1 MGILV
6 PLYLAGLTAFSLPL
20 ILHLVRRTPR
30 GRQEFS
36 SLMFLSPTPPRLT
49 RRSRLDQILLLLLR
63 LAALALIVLAFARPF
78 MREAASLT
86 FADLTGKRLAILID
100 TSASMKRA
108 DLWQQAMKQAEAE
121 LDQLNPQDDVAL
133 FAFSDHLQTII
144 DFQKEGAAPIADK
157 PQVVR
162 NRLKQLQPAWGA
174 TDLGTAL
181 VSVASDLVS
190 ASDVQQSSLEPQ
202 IVVISDFQSG
212 SRIEAL
218 QSFEWPKRVPVV
230 ARRVSVTNP
239 TNAHAH
245 ALPSEDGDTS
255 TDVRVR
261 VVNAADSR
269 SDQFFV
275 AWVSGEALAAGSART
290 APPAASAVP
299 LRTTGGLTPSAR
311 QLREEVAVYVPAGQS
326 RVIRLPRGVE
336 NLHADRIVLR
346 GDDHDFDN
354 TFFVVPPRKL
364 EATLLYAG
372 KDAAE
377 DPEGLQ
383 LYLRL
388 ALANDPL
395 RQVEIR
401 SLDDAKELALPPEL
415 APKMVVVSQPLSGEL
430 PATLKQYVE
439 RGGVVLLVPRD
450 DETAASQFA
459 LLSDAEVVGVARPE
473 SSKGVEEPEAN
484 HALRKG
490 SWRATPRSGGEKYLL
505 LGDIDFTHPLF
516 APFAGPR
523 YSDFTKIHFWKHRPV
538 TLKTAATTR
547 ILARFD
553 NSDPMLLERSI
564 GQGRVFAFTS
574 GWHPEDS
581 QLALSSKFVPLVG
594 ALLDLACGGGEV
606 ADSVVVSQPVTLAD
620 SRRAVGVSP
629 PVDLDST
636 DAPNTGGLTPPARQ
650 GHVILV
656 RTPDGQEKRLD
667 AGHSAF
673 SETDLP
679 GIYRAKVGSTETRF
693 AVNLSPAESHTAPL
707 NLEQLEQRGVRFGAD
722 LTRVERIDRERQQ
735 RDTELESRQKVWR
748 WLIVIALATLILE
761 TWWAGRAERQVIA
774 GGSMSQE
781 SSRK

>member
-6 PLYLAGLTAFSLPL
+6 PLYLAGLTALSLPL

-36 SLMFLSPTPPRLT
+36 SLMFLSATPPRLT

-63 LAALALIVLAFARPF
+63 LTALALIALAFTRPF
-78 MREAASLT
+78 LREAASLT
-86 FADLTGKRLAILID
+86 FADLTGKRVAILID
-100 TSASMKRA
+100 TSASMTRA
-108 DLWQQAMKQAEAE
+108 DLWQQAVKLAEQE

-133 FAFSDHLQTII
+133 LVFSDRLQTII

-162 NRLKQLQPAWGA
+162 NRLKQLQPAWGT

-181 VSVASDLVS
+181 VSVASDLDS
-190 ASDVQQSSLEPQ
+190 ASDVQQSPLEPQ

-230 ARRVSVTNP
+230 VRRVSVTNP

-245 ALPSEDGDTS
+245 ALPSEDGDSS

-275 AWVSGEALAAGSART
+275 AWQNETVPRPSGSGLGGRST
-290 APPAASAVP
+290 GP
-299 LRTTGGLTPSAR
+299 LPDGRGTDGRSDTS
-311 QLREEVAVYVPAGQS
+311 VAVYVPAGQS
-326 RVIRLPRGVE
+326 RVIRLPRGTDH
-336 NLHADRIVLR
+336 LQADRIVLR
-346 GDDHDFDN
+346 GDDQDFDN

-364 EATLLYAG
+364 EATLLFAG
-372 KDAAE
+372 TDAAE

-388 ALANDPL
+388 AVANDPL
-395 RQVEIR
+395 RQVEIHP
-401 SLDDAKELALPPEL
+401 LDDTKALALPAEL
-415 APKMVVVSQPLSGEL
+415 APRMVIASQPLSAEWQAVVK
-430 PATLKQYVE
+430 PYVE
-439 RGGVVLLVPRD
+439 RGGVLLLVPRD
-450 DETAASQFA
+450 DEAAA
-459 LLSDAEVVGVARPE
+459 LLTILDDVEFSPGDTAE
-473 SSKGVEEPEAN
+473 SS
-484 HALRKG
+484 
-490 SWRATPRSGGEKYLL
+490 ATQPVTSTREKYLL

-516 APFAGPR
+516 APFASPR
-523 YSDFTKIHFWKHRPV
+523 YNDFTKIHFWKHRPV
-538 TLKTAATTR
+538 TLKSSATTR
-547 ILARFD
+547 IIARFD
-553 NSDPMLLERSI
+553 NGDPLLLERSV
-564 GQGRVFAFTS
+564 GSGRVLALTS
-574 GWHPEDS
+574 GWHPKDS

-594 ALLDLACGGGEV
+594 ALLDLACGGSEV
-606 ADSVVVSQPVTLAD
+606 AASVAVHQPVTLP
-620 SRRAVGVSP
+620 SKTQSGPIV
-629 PVDLDST
+629 
-636 DAPNTGGLTPPARQ
+636 
-650 GHVILV
+650 V

-667 AGHSAF
+667 ADLSTF
-673 SETDLP
+673 SETDQP
-679 GIYRAKVGSTETRF
+679 GIYHAKVGSTETRF
-693 AVNLSPAESHTAPL
+693 AVNLSPTESHTTPL

-761 TWWAGRAERQVIA
+761 TWWASRAERQIR
-774 GGSMSQE
+774 E
-781 SSRK
+781 SVQ

>member
-6 PLYLAGLTAFSLPL
+6 PLYLAGLTALSLPL

-36 SLMFLSPTPPRLT
+36 SLMFLSATPPRLT

-78 MREAASLT
+78 LREAASLT

-108 DLWQQAMKQAEAE
+108 DLWQQAVRLAEHE

-133 FAFSDHLQTII
+133 FAFSDRLQTII

-181 VSVASDLVS
+181 VSVAGDLDS

-245 ALPSEDGDTS
+245 ALPSEDGDAS
-255 TDVRVR
+255 TDARVR

-269 SDQFFV
+269 SDQFFI
-275 AWVSGEALAAGSART
+275 AWQSESVPRPSGSGSA
-290 APPAASAVP
+290 V
-299 LRTTGGLTPSAR
+299 RTTGPLPDGRGTGGRGDSS
-311 QLREEVAVYVPAGQS
+311 VAIYVPAGQS
-326 RVIRLPRGVE
+326 RVIRLPRGIE
-336 NLHADRIVLR
+336 NLQADRIVLR

-388 ALANDPL
+388 AVANDPL

-401 SLDDAKELALPPEL
+401 PLEDAKALASPADL
-415 APKMVVVSQPLSGEL
+415 APRIVIVSQPLSAEL
-430 PATLKQYVE
+430 QAALKPYVE
-439 RGGVVLLVPRD
+439 RGGVVLLVPKD
-450 DETAASQFA
+450 DGAAV
-459 LLSDAEVVGVARPE
+459 LLSFLEDVDVTAQATVETGGGRE
-473 SSKGVEEPEAN
+473 S
-484 HALRKG
+484 
-490 SWRATPRSGGEKYLL
+490 RSEKYLL

-516 APFAGPR
+516 APFASPR
-523 YSDFTKIHFWKHRPV
+523 YNDFTKIHFWTHRPV
-538 TLKTAATTR
+538 TLKSPATTR
-547 ILARFD
+547 IIARFD
-553 NSDPMLLERSI
+553 NGDPMLLERSV

-581 QLALSSKFVPLVG
+581 QMALSSKFVPLIG
-594 ALLDLACGGGEV
+594 ALLDLSCGGAEV
-606 ADSVVVSQPVTLAD
+606 AESVVVHQPVTLA
-620 SRRAVGVSP
+620 SKTQSESIGVK
-629 PVDLDST
+629 
-636 DAPNTGGLTPPARQ
+636 
-650 GHVILV
+650 
-656 RTPDGQEKRLD
+656 TPDGQEKRLD
-667 AGHSAF
+667 AGLLTF
-673 SETDLP
+673 SETDQP

-693 AVNLSPAESHTAPL
+693 AVNLSPTESNTAPL

-761 TWWAGRAERQVIA
+761 TWWAGRAERLIREPRETPA
-774 GGSMSQE
+774 A
-781 SSRK
+781 

>member
-6 PLYLAGLTAFSLPL
+6 PLYLAGLTALSLPL

-78 MREAASLT
+78 LREAASLT

-100 TSASMKRA
+100 TSASMRRA
-108 DLWQQAMKQAEAE
+108 DLWQQAVKLAETE

-133 FAFSDHLQTII
+133 FAFNDRLQTII
-144 DFQKEGAAPIADK
+144 DFQKEGGAPIADK

-181 VSVASDLVS
+181 VSVASDLDS

-275 AWVSGEALAAGSART
+275 VWVSGEALAAGSAKT
-290 APPAASAVP
+290 PPPAASAVP
-299 LRTTGGLTPSAR
+299 LRTTGGLTPPAR
-311 QLREEVAVYVPAGQS
+311 QGQVGEVAVYVPAGQS

-336 NLHADRIVLR
+336 HLQADRIVLR

-388 ALANDPL
+388 AVANDPL

-450 DETAASQFA
+450 DDSAT
-459 LLSDAEVVGVARPE
+459 LLSFIEDVEVVT
-473 SSKGVEEPEAN
+473 
-484 HALRKG
+484 
-490 SWRATPRSGGEKYLL
+490 RATVETVEGRESRGEKYLL

-516 APFAGPR
+516 APFASPR
-523 YSDFTKIHFWKHRPV
+523 YNDFTKIHFWKHRPV

-553 NSDPMLLERSI
+553 NGDPMLLERSV
-564 GQGRVFAFTS
+564 GQGRVIALTS

-581 QLALSSKFVPLVG
+581 QLALSSKFVPLIG
-594 ALLDLACGGGEV
+594 ALLDLACGGAEV
-606 ADSVVVSQPVTLAD
+606 ADSVVVHQPVTLMD
-620 SRRAVGVSP
+620 SRQAGGNRVVSGTALAAGNSQDDVELES
-629 PVDLDST
+629 PVASAIPLK
-636 DAPNTGGLTPPARQ
+636 AKTGGLTPPARQ
-650 GHVILV
+650 EHVIV
-656 RTPDGQEKRLD
+656 IRTPDGQEKRLD
-667 AGHSAF
+667 AGHTAF

-693 AVNLSPAESHTAPL
+693 AVNLSPTESHTAPL

-761 TWWAGRAERQVIA
+761 TWWAGRAEQQIHSEISKPVA
-774 GGSMSQE
+774 
-781 SSRK
+781 

>member
-6 PLYLAGLTAFSLPL
+6 PLYLAGLTALSLPL

-36 SLMFLSPTPPRLT
+36 SLMFLSATPPRLT

-78 MREAASLT
+78 LREAASLS

-108 DLWQQAMKQAEAE
+108 DLWQQAVKLAEKE

-133 FAFSDHLQTII
+133 FAFSDRLQTII
-144 DFQKEGAAPIADK
+144 DFQKEGAAPISDK

-181 VSVASDLVS
+181 VSVASDLDS

-275 AWVSGEALAAGSART
+275 AWVSGEALAAGAAKTSS
-290 APPAASAVP
+290 PAASAVP
-299 LRTTGGLTPSAR
+299 LKTTGGLTPPAR
-311 QLREEVAVYVPAGQS
+311 QGQGGEVAVYVPAGQS

-336 NLHADRIVLR
+336 NLQADRIVLR

-364 EATLLYAG
+364 EATLLYSG

-383 LYLRL
+383 LYLQL
-388 ALANDPL
+388 AVANEPL

-401 SLDDAKELALPPEL
+401 MLDDAKELALPPEL

-430 PATLKQYVE
+430 PAALNQYVE
-439 RGGVVLLVPRD
+439 QGGVVLLVPRD
-450 DETAASQFA
+450 DDSAT
-459 LLSDAEVVGVARPE
+459 LLSFIEDVEVTA
-473 SSKGVEEPEAN
+473 
-484 HALRKG
+484 
-490 SWRATPRSGGEKYLL
+490 RATVETVGGRESRGEKYLL

-516 APFAGPR
+516 APFASPS
-523 YSDFTKIHFWKHRPV
+523 YKDFTKIHFWKHRPV

-553 NSDPMLLERSI
+553 NGDPMLLERSV
-564 GQGRVFAFTS
+564 GEGRVFAFTS

-581 QLALSSKFVPLVG
+581 QLALSSKFVPLIG
-594 ALLDLACGGGEV
+594 ALLDLSCGGAEV
-606 ADSVVVSQPVTLAD
+606 ADSV
-620 SRRAVGVSP
+620 AVGQSV
-629 PVDLDST
+629 
-636 DAPNTGGLTPPARQ
+636 TPPARQ
-650 GHVILV
+650 DSVIVV
-656 RTPDGQEKRLD
+656 RTPDGHEKRLD

-693 AVNLSPAESHTAPL
+693 AVNLSPTESHTTPL

-761 TWWAGRAERQVIA
+761 TWWAGRAERQIRE
-774 GGSMSQE
+774 GT
-781 SSRK
+781 

>member
-6 PLYLAGLTAFSLPL
+6 PLYLAGLTALSLPL

-63 LAALALIVLAFARPF
+63 LTALGLIVLAFARPF
-78 MREAASLT
+78 LREAASLT

-100 TSASMKRA
+100 TSASMRRA
-108 DLWQQAMKQAEAE
+108 DLWQQAVKLAETE

-133 FAFSDHLQTII
+133 FAFSDRMQTII

-162 NRLKQLQPAWGA
+162 NRLKQLQPDWGA

-181 VSVASDLVS
+181 VSVAGDLDS
-190 ASDVQQSSLEPQ
+190 AGDVQQSSLEPQ

-218 QSFEWPKRVPVV
+218 QSFDWPKRVPVV
-230 ARRVSVTNP
+230 VRRVSVTNP

-245 ALPSEDGDTS
+245 ALPSEDGNTS

-269 SDQFFV
+269 SDQFTIEWSSLV
-275 AWVSGEALAAGSART
+275 VPHSGGTAAEGRLKAE
-290 APPAASAVP
+290 
-299 LRTTGGLTPSAR
+299 LRTP
-311 QLREEVAVYVPAGQS
+311 VYVPAGQS

-336 NLHADRIVLR
+336 NLQADRIVLR

-388 ALANDPL
+388 AVANDPL

-415 APKMVVVSQPLSGEL
+415 APKMVVVSQPLSDEL

-450 DETAASQFA
+450 DEAAASQFA
-459 LLSDAEVVGVARPE
+459 LMSDVEVVGVARPE

-490 SWRATPRSGGEKYLL
+490 SGRATPRNGGEKYLL

-516 APFAGPR
+516 APFASPR

-553 NSDPMLLERSI
+553 NGDPMLLERSV
-564 GQGRVFAFTS
+564 GQGRVFALTS

-594 ALLDLACGGGEV
+594 ALLDLACGGAELV
-606 ADSVVVSQPVTLAD
+606 ASVAVYQPVEWPSMTEA
-620 SRRAVGVSP
+620 GP
-629 PVDLDST
+629 
-636 DAPNTGGLTPPARQ
+636 
-650 GHVILV
+650 ILV
-656 RTPDGQEKRLD
+656 RTPDGQEKRLE

-673 SETDLP
+673 SGTDLP

-693 AVNLSPAESHTAPL
+693 AVNLSPTESHTAPL

-761 TWWAGRAERQVIA
+761 TWWAGRAERQIRE
-774 GGSMSQE
+774 GS
-781 SSRK
+781 

>member
-6 PLYLAGLTAFSLPL
+6 PLYLAGLTALSLPL

-78 MREAASLT
+78 LREAASLT
-86 FADLTGKRLAILID
+86 FADLTGKRVAILID

-108 DLWQQAMKQAEAE
+108 DLWLQAVKLAEHE

-133 FAFSDHLQTII
+133 FTFSDRMQTII

-162 NRLKQLQPAWGA
+162 NRLKQLQTSWGA

-181 VSVASDLVS
+181 VSVAGELDS

-230 ARRVSVTNP
+230 ARQVSVTKP

-245 ALPSEDGDTS
+245 ALPNEEGDES

-275 AWVSGEALAAGSART
+275 AWMSGKALAAGPAATPR
-290 APPAASAVP
+290 PAASAVP
-299 LRTTGGLTPSAR
+299 LSATG
-311 QLREEVAVYVPAGQS
+311 EVAVYVPAGQS
-326 RVIRLPRGVE
+326 RVIRLARGVE
-336 NLHADRIVLR
+336 NLQADRIVLR

-388 ALANDPL
+388 AVANDPL

-401 SLDDAKELALPPEL
+401 PLDDAKALASPPDL
-415 APKMVVVSQPLSGEL
+415 APRMVIVSQPMSDEL
-430 PATLKQYVE
+430 QAALKRYVE
-439 RGGVVLLVPRD
+439 RGGVVLLVPKD
-450 DETAASQFA
+450 NDAAA
-459 LLSDAEVVGVARPE
+459 LLSFMDDVDVAARDAVETAGARE
-473 SSKGVEEPEAN
+473 S
-484 HALRKG
+484 
-490 SWRATPRSGGEKYLL
+490 RSEKYLL

-516 APFAGPR
+516 APFASPR
-523 YSDFTKIHFWKHRPV
+523 YNDFTKIHFWKHRPV
-538 TLKTAATTR
+538 TLKTPATTR

-553 NSDPMLLERSI
+553 NGDPMLMERSI
-564 GQGRVFAFTS
+564 GQGRVIALTS

-594 ALLDLACGGGEV
+594 ALLELACGGAEV
-606 ADSVVVSQPVTLAD
+606 ADSVVVNQPV
-620 SRRAVGVSP
+620 
-629 PVDLDST
+629 
-636 DAPNTGGLTPPARQ
+636 TPPARQ
-650 GHVILV
+650 EGGVVIL
-656 RTPDGQEKRLD
+656 TPDGKEKRLD
-667 AGHSAF
+667 ADLSTF

-679 GIYRAKVGSTETRF
+679 GIYRAKAGSTETRF
-693 AVNLSPAESHTAPL
+693 AVNLSPTESNTTPL
-707 NLEQLEQRGVRFGAD
+707 NLEQLEQRGVRFGTD

-761 TWWAGRAERQVIA
+761 TWWAGRAERQI
-774 GGSMSQE
+774 GE
-781 SSRK
+781 SRETPVA